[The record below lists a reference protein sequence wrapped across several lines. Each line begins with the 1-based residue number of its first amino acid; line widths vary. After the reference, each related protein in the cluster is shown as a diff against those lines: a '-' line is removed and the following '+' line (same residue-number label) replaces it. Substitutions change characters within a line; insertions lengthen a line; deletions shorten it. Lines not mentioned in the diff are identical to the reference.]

1 MVDFCQK
8 SIKEIPKPNKMR
20 RIALEDRK
28 SATELGMLYMCEGL
42 TTIFLYNLTPEKSY
56 EMTFNQISN
65 NSCADSNKYCCGY
78 IHEHT
83 PSLTKGISNCEIV
96 PWTCSSEVFSEIKK
110 LNIKVIE
117 ELMMELIRM
126 F

>member
-1 MVDFCQK
+1 
-8 SIKEIPKPNKMR
+8 MR

-28 SATELGMLYMCEGL
+28 LATELGVLYVCEGL

-56 EMTFNQISN
+56 ELTFNTAN
-65 NSCADSNKYCCGY
+65 ADNCGY

-117 ELMMELIRM
+117 ELMMELMKM